1 MNPRAWMCVL
11 WPSFLMAGL
20 GSAVVFAF
28 IDPLDVAVF
37 GYIRPEREWLYA
49 LGFFLFWGIAGVSS
63 FLTHFMRP
71 DGDKDAR
78 SGAADF

>member
-1 MNPRAWMCVL
+1 MCVL

-49 LGFFLFWGIAGVSS
+49 IGFFLFWAIAGVSS
-63 FLTHFMRP
+63 FLTHVMRP
-71 DGDKDAR
+71 DSGGD
-78 SGAADF
+78 SESSAADF

>member
-1 MNPRAWMCVL
+1 MNARAWMCVL

-28 IDPLDVAVF
+28 IDPLDVAIF

-49 LGFFLFWGIAGVSS
+49 MGFFLFWGMAGVSS
-63 FLTHFMRP
+63 FLTHVMRP
-71 DGDKDAR
+71 ENERD
-78 SGAADF
+78 SESSTVNL

>member
-1 MNPRAWMCVL
+1 MRARAWMCVL

-20 GSAVVFAF
+20 GSSVVFAF

-49 LGFFLFWGIAGVSS
+49 IGFFLLWGIAGVSS
-63 FLTHFMRP
+63 FLTYVMRP
-71 DGDKDAR
+71 DSEGN
-78 SGAADF
+78 SESSAADF